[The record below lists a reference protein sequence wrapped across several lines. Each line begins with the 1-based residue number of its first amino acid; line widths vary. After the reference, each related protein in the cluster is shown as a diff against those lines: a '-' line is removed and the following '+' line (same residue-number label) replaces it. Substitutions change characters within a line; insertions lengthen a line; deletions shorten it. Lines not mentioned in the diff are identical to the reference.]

1 MQKLVK
7 ERGKID
13 NDNNLPKCLNDRLN
27 IYKKYEQQKYNLEVE
42 KYKIPQNTEFN
53 NNIEQE
59 PQDSIY
65 DDNYVDIKNNNQKN
79 KIMNEINIK
88 NNNKNKVNNKNK
100 KDITNYQN
108 NANDS
113 EFIPYFQ
120 EQSFGEIENLDKIFE
135 ESNLNK

>member
-1 MQKLVK
+1 
-7 ERGKID
+7 
-13 NDNNLPKCLNDRLN
+13 
-27 IYKKYEQQKYNLEVE
+27 
-42 KYKIPQNTEFN
+42 
-53 NNIEQE
+53 
-59 PQDSIY
+59 
-65 DDNYVDIKNNNQKN
+65 
-79 KIMNEINIK
+79 MNEINIK